1 MAKTVFLSQGHGG
14 ADGGS
19 TGADGKSEKK
29 RIRNLAPFIE
39 ERLKAK
45 GYKVTMKDEKNSS
58 GNWAFSSALG
68 DLKFSLHFNAFN
80 EKATGV
86 ECYYQ
91 KSSMKKYAN
100 SMSKKVA
107 QAIGITDRG
116 GKYTGS
122 LRMMNIGFDLLL
134 EVCFHDNEKDLD
146 KYKDNRK
153 AVADAIVE
161 VMDEALGGS
170 GSSSNSGSSS
180 STDKE
185 DKEKLEVDGSW
196 GKDCTRKSQKVL
208 GTSVDGIV
216 SNQPSSNKK
225 YLPNVYTESWEFKSS
240 GYDAGSSL
248 IRAIQKLVGATQD
261 GWCGPDTVKKM
272 QKFLKKKDLYTGEVD
287 GSMGPATVKAWQKYI
302 NSRL

>member
-1 MAKTVFLSQGHGG
+1 MAKTVFISQGHGG

-19 TGADGKSEKK
+19 TGADGKTEKR
-29 RIRNLAPFIE
+29 RIRNLVPLIE
-39 ERLKAK
+39 ERLGEK
-45 GYKVTMKDEKNSS
+45 GYRVTVKDEKNSS
-58 GNWAFSSALG
+58 GNWAFTSASG

-86 ECYYQ
+86 ECYYK

-116 GKYTGS
+116 GKYTSS

-134 EVCFHDNEKDLD
+134 EVCFHDNKKDLE
-146 KYKDNRK
+146 KYKDNMS
-153 AVADAIVE
+153 AVADAIAE
-161 VMDEALGGS
+161 VIADALS
-170 GSSSNSGSSS
+170 ESGSSS
-180 STDKE
+180 SAGTA
-185 DKEKLEVDGSW
+185 EKDRGKLAVDGSW

-208 GTSVDGIV
+208 GTTIDGIV
-216 SNQPSSNKK
+216 SNQPSVNKK
-225 YLPNVYTESWEFKSS
+225 YLPNVYTGSWEFKSS

-248 IRAIQKLVGATQD
+248 VRAIQKLVGAKVD
-261 GWCGPDTVKKM
+261 GWFGPDSVKKT
-272 QKFLKKKDLYTGEVD
+272 QQFLEKKGYYTGEID
-287 GSMGPATVKAWQKYI
+287 RSMGPKMVKAWQRYI

>member
-1 MAKTVFLSQGHGG
+1 MAKTVFISQGHGG

-19 TGADGKSEKK
+19 TGADGKSEKR
-29 RIRNLAPFIE
+29 RIRNLSPLIE
-39 ERLKAK
+39 KRLKAK
-45 GYKVTMKDEKNSS
+45 GYKVIMKDEKNSS
-58 GNWAFSSALG
+58 GSWAFSSASG

-86 ECYYQ
+86 ECYYK

-107 QAIGITDRG
+107 KAIGITDRG
-116 GKYTGS
+116 GKYTSS

-134 EVCFHDNEKDLD
+134 EVCFHDNKKDLD
-146 KYKDNRK
+146 KYKDNMK

-161 VMDEALGGS
+161 VIDDALGGSKSNS
-170 GSSSNSGSSS
+170 GSSSNSN
-180 STDKE
+180 E
-185 DKEKLEVDGSW
+185 KEKLEVDGSW

-216 SNQPSSNKK
+216 SNQPVSNKK
-225 YLPNVYTESWEFKSS
+225 YLPNAYTGSWQFKSS
-240 GYDAGSSL
+240 GYIAGSSL
-248 IRAIQKLVGATQD
+248 VRAIQRLIGATVD
-261 GWCGPDTVKKM
+261 GWFGAGSAKKL
-272 QKFLKKKDLYTGEVD
+272 QQFLKKKGFYVGGITGKLD
-287 GSMGPATVKAWQKYI
+287 SKTVKAWQRYI

>member
-1 MAKTVFLSQGHGG
+1 MAKTVFISQGHGG

-29 RIRNLAPFIE
+29 RMRKLAPFIE

-58 GNWAFSSALG
+58 GNWAFSSASG

-86 ECYYQ
+86 ECYYK

-107 QAIGITDRG
+107 KAIGITDRG
-116 GKYTGS
+116 GKYTSS

-146 KYKDNRK
+146 KYKDNMK

-161 VMDEALGGS
+161 VMDDALGGS
-170 GSSSNSGSSS
+170 GSSSLS
-180 STDKE
+180 STDKD

-225 YLPNVYTESWEFKSS
+225 YLPNAYTGSWEFKSS

-248 IRAIQKLVGATQD
+248 VRAIQKLVGATQD
-261 GWCGPDTVKKM
+261 GWFGTGCAKKV
-272 QKFLKKKDLYTGEVD
+272 QQFLKKKGFYTGEITGKLD
-287 GSMGPATVKAWQKYI
+287 GKTVKAWQKYI